1 MTTLHSRRVSPRIQW
16 QLEQQGLHPLLARIY
31 AARGIVMRHEL
42 DYDFP
47 SLLPPARLTHA
58 GEAAVLLA
66 DAIARQAKILIV
78 ADYDCDGATA
88 CAVGIRALR
97 AFGARVDY
105 LVPNRF
111 TYGYGLSPD
120 IVDLA
125 AKSSPE
131 LIVTVDNGI
140 ASVDGVARARELGT
154 DHHLPGDEL
163 PAAACIVN
171 PNQPGCDFPSKALA
185 GVGVMF
191 YVMLALR
198 AELRQ
203 RDWFSAA
210 SSRSEPKL
218 ASLLDLVALGTVADV
233 VKLDHNNRVLVSQ
246 GLQRIRQ
253 GRLTPGIAAI
263 FRAAGRTP
271 AQASSSDLGFIIGP
285 RLNAAGRLADM
296 SLGIEC
302 LITDDPGRAMNIAQ
316 QLDALN
322 RERREIEAGMQEQAL
337 LLIEK
342 AGADATA
349 SADPHS
355 AAVGVSLFDAD
366 WHQGVVGIVAA
377 RIKERLH
384 RPVFA
389 FARGEGDGGEI
400 KGSGRS
406 VPGLHLRDALDL
418 VGKRAPGLLLRFGGH
433 AMAAGVTIREC
444 DLPRFRELFA
454 QVAEELLAPADRTRT
469 LETDGGLESGYY
481 SIATARLLEAEVWGQ
496 GFPAPLFE
504 DEFVVESQ
512 RILKDRHLKLRLRK
526 GAQRLD
532 AIQFNFSHPPGNT
545 IRAAYRL
552 AINDYNGVQTPQ
564 LMIEHIENPS
574 A

>member
-1 MTTLHSRRVSPRIQW
+1 MTQLRSRPVSQRVQW

-31 AARGIVMRHEL
+31 AGRGILARNEL
-42 DYDFP
+42 DYDFQ

-58 GEAAVLLA
+58 AEAAVLLA
-66 DAIARQAKILIV
+66 DAIAAQQKILIV

-88 CAVGIRALR
+88 CALGMRALR
-97 AFGARVDY
+97 ACGAVVDY

-125 AKSSPE
+125 ATKKPQ

-140 ASVDGVARARELGT
+140 ASVDGVARARQLGIATLIT

-163 PAAACIVN
+163 PAADCIVN
-171 PNQPGCDFPSKALA
+171 PNLPGCGFPSKHLA

-198 AELRQ
+198 AELRE
-203 RDWFSAA
+203 RGWFSER
-210 SSRSEPKL
+210 SQRSEPKL
-218 ASLLDLVALGTVADV
+218 ATLLDLVALGTVADV

-246 GLQRIRQ
+246 GLKRIRQ
-253 GRLTPGIAAI
+253 GGLTPGLRAI
-263 FRAAGRTP
+263 FRAAGRNP
-271 AQASSSDLGFIIGP
+271 AQASSVDLGFMIGP

-302 LITDDPGRAMNIAQ
+302 LITDDDGRAMNIAQ
-316 QLDALN
+316 QLDSLN
-322 RERREIEAGMQEQAL
+322 RERREIESGMQEQAL
-337 LLIEK
+337 LQL
-342 AGADATA
+342 AADLDGEAATA
-349 SADPHS
+349 AL
-355 AAVGVSLFDAD
+355 SLFDAG

-377 RIKERLH
+377 RLKERLH

-389 FARGEGDGGEI
+389 FARGEGGEI

-406 VPGLHLRDALDL
+406 IAGVHLHDALDL
-418 VGKRAPGLLLRFGGH
+418 VSKRAPGLLLRFGGH
-433 AMAAGVTIREC
+433 AMAAGVTMRES
-444 DLPRFRELFA
+444 DFARFRELFA
-454 QVAEELLAPADRTRT
+454 QVADELLAPADRSRT
-469 LETDGGLESGYY
+469 LETDGGLEAAYF

-496 GFPAPLFE
+496 GFPAPLFQ
-504 DEFVVESQ
+504 DDFIVESQ
-512 RILKDRHLKLRLRK
+512 RILKDKHLKLRLRK
-526 GAQRLD
+526 GTQSLD
-532 AIQFNFSHPPGNT
+532 AIQFNFPEAPGHR

-552 AINDYNGVQTPQ
+552 AINDFNGVQTPQ
-564 LMIEHIENPS
+564 LMIEHIETHS

>member
-1 MTTLHSRRVSPRIQW
+1 MTQLRSRPVSPRVQW

-31 AARGIVMRHEL
+31 AGRGILARSEL
-42 DYDFP
+42 DYDFQ

-58 GEAAVLLA
+58 AQAAVLLA
-66 DAIARQAKILIV
+66 DAIAAEQRILIV

-88 CAVGIRALR
+88 CALGIRALR
-97 AFGARVDY
+97 ACGAVVDY

-125 AKSSPE
+125 ATMKPQ
-131 LIVTVDNGI
+131 LLVTVDNGI
-140 ASVDGVARARELGT
+140 ASVEGVARARQLGIATLIT

-163 PAAACIVN
+163 PAADCIVN
-171 PNQPGCDFPSKALA
+171 PNLPGCGFPSKHLA

-198 AELRQ
+198 AELRA
-203 RDWFSAA
+203 RGWFSER
-210 SSRSEPKL
+210 SQRSEPKL
-218 ASLLDLVALGTVADV
+218 ATLLDLVALGTVADV

-246 GLQRIRQ
+246 GLKRIRQ
-253 GRLTPGIAAI
+253 GGLTPGLRAI
-263 FRAAGRTP
+263 FRAAGRNP
-271 AQASSSDLGFIIGP
+271 AQASSFDLGFMIGP

-302 LITDDPGRAMNIAQ
+302 LITDDEGRALNIAQ
-316 QLDALN
+316 DLDALN
-322 RERREIEAGMQEQAL
+322 RERREIESGMQEQAL
-337 LLIEK
+337 LQL
-342 AGADATA
+342 AADLDGEAATA
-349 SADPHS
+349 AL
-355 AAVGVSLFDAD
+355 SLFDAD

-389 FARGEGDGGEI
+389 FARGEGGEI

-406 VPGLHLRDALDL
+406 IAGLHLRDALDL
-418 VGKRAPGLLLRFGGH
+418 VSKRAPGLLLRFGGH
-433 AMAAGVTIREC
+433 AMAAGVTMRES
-444 DLPRFRELFA
+444 DLARFRELFA
-454 QVAEELLAPADRTRT
+454 QVVDELLAPADRTRT
-469 LETDGGLESGYY
+469 LETDGGLETAYF

-496 GFPAPLFE
+496 GFPAPLFQ
-504 DEFVVESQ
+504 DDFVVESQ
-512 RILKDRHLKLRLRK
+512 RILKDKHLKLRLRK
-526 GAQRLD
+526 GMQSLD
-532 AIQFNFSHPPGNT
+532 AIQFNFPQAPGHS

-552 AINDYNGVQTPQ
+552 AINDFNGVQTPQ
-564 LMIEHIENPS
+564 LMIEHIETRS
-574 A
+574 V